1 METTLRKTVGTECDA
16 TVLAAGQ
23 PKLEDQLRA
32 AIRERH
38 YSRRTEESYVMWYRQ
53 FVRFHKLR
61 HPREMGEAEVPA
73 FLQHLAVEREVAVE
87 THRQALNGLLFLF
100 RQVLKRE
107 MKEVELWRP
116 RRAKRVPVV
125 LTVDEVRRLIGAM
138 SGTEALLARLL
149 YGCGV
154 RLMEC
159 LRLRVKDV
167 DLEGGVVTVR
177 GGKGD
182 KDRVV
187 ELPERWRE
195 PRREQRAYARSLWEA
210 DRRDGARGVA
220 MPHAFDVKS
229 PKAGEEWVW
238 FWLFPSDHA
247 SKDPRSGTARR
258 HHWHEARLTRALG
271 LATGVAALDKRVTAH
286 TFRHSYATHLL
297 LKGVDIRSIQ
307 ERLGH
312 SNVATTEIY
321 THVVKAMQGKVRSP
335 LDEL

>member
-1 METTLRKTVGTECDA
+1 METTLQKSVR
-16 TVLAAGQ
+16 LARSEAALPQKQ
-23 PKLEDQLRA
+23 PRLEDQLRE

-38 YSRRTEESYVMWYRQ
+38 YSIRTEEAYVMWYRQ
-53 FVRFHKLR
+53 FVRFHRLR
-61 HPREMGEAEVPA
+61 HPGAMGEGEVTA
-73 FLQHLAVEREVAVE
+73 FLKHLAVERDVAVE
-87 THRQALNGLLFLF
+87 THRQALNAIIFFF

-107 MKEVELWRP
+107 LKELELWRP
-116 RRAKRVPVV
+116 RRTKRVPIV
-125 LTVDEVRRLIGAM
+125 LTVEEVRRVVGALAGMEAIIG
-138 SGTEALLARLL
+138 RLL
-149 YGCGV
+149 YGCGL

-159 LRLRVKDV
+159 LRLRIKDV
-167 DLEGGVVTVR
+167 DVEAGVLTVR

-187 ELPERWRE
+187 ELPERLRE
-195 PRREQRAYARSLWEA
+195 ALREQKTYARSLWEA
-210 DRRDGARGVA
+210 DRRAGLAGVE

-229 PKAGEEWVW
+229 PRAGEQWVW
-238 FWLFPSDHA
+238 CWLFPADHV
-247 SKDPRSGTARR
+247 SVDPRSGTVRR
-258 HHWHEARLTRALG
+258 HHWHEARLSRAL
-271 LATGVAALDKRVTAH
+271 AVAARVAALDKRVTAH

-312 SNVATTEIY
+312 SSVTTTEIY